1 MTPRKTSM
9 TAELQQQQP
18 MSPMSP
24 GRPTFYRP
32 MSERMI
38 DKSAERRL
46 SDLEG
51 DRPSGVITDTVDQ
64 FIVSLTNSQDQVIL
78 PGYS

>member
-1 MTPRKTSM
+1 MTPRKTSIN
-9 TAELQQQQP
+9 AELQQQP
-18 MSPMSP
+18 MSPAMSP

-51 DRPSGVITDTVDQ
+51 DRPSGVSVDTVNL
-64 FIVSLTNSQDQVIL
+64 FIINLKNTEPDFSSWV
-78 PGYS
+78 